1 MDGLRRCEPARGL
14 RGVCLVL
21 AWSTCA
27 LLLVGANSASSATIT
42 GTVFEDRN
50 YGGGAGRTLAASG
63 GTGIPTVRVEI
74 YTAAGAFSTSTNTNA
89 SGVYTVSGLGSGTY
103 TVRVAN
109 RSIASTRGGGCAAG
123 TCIPVQT
130 FRTNAAPAPAVAV
143 TDRVGGQNPQLIDSI
158 NNTTS
163 ATLASLTTA
172 TTTPQS
178 ISSVTL
184 ATGGTTVSGVNFG
197 FNFDTIV
204 NVANTGQGSLRQFV
218 VNANALTG
226 EGALAQ
232 VGLTAGRET
241 SIFMIPNGVANP
253 GQNTS
258 YANQLVT
265 AGANAGAARITL
277 ASALPVISGAS
288 TILDGRTQTAN
299 VRSTA
304 GGAQTN
310 PGQIGTGG
318 TVGTSATSLPL
329 FDRPE
334 VVIDAAA
341 TLVSATGAP
350 VAIVGVAVENG
361 GISVS
366 GNSSVVQDCLAGT
379 RADGTIG
386 TAYGGSYGITIGAG
400 TSIAIVHNFVRVNNS
415 GIRGD
420 ATGASALIE
429 YNEVDSLTGAPGG
442 GQTNTFDGILI
453 INSAASITV
462 RYNLAKNQR
471 GGGLEFGFG
480 SGAVTGTVTE
490 NTLTSNG
497 FLSAGSP
504 STEALN
510 VAFYSLAAGT
520 SMTFSNNVVSNSGGT
535 GVVVESASGIV
546 LTQNSIFGN
555 GAPTGLGI
563 DLDPRGVDPN
573 GYTPAQGV
581 TLNDPSDADAGP
593 NGLLNFPVIE
603 SALVSGG
610 NLTVRGWARPSAL
623 IEFFLAAADPTGFG
637 EGQTYV
643 FTATEGS
650 GSDADATSSA
660 YGPAAINGVLQGS
673 DTTNRFSFT
682 LPTPGGVSAGVRL
695 TATTRLGGNTSEFS
709 AFLVVAAAPVY
720 AVTKASSAISD
731 PVNCATPAN
740 SASCNPLGSQR
751 RVPGAIVEYTV
762 SVSNSGGAADVD
774 SVEIS
779 DPIPTNTALRVAD
792 IAGVGTGPVAFS
804 DGVTSSAL
812 TYSYAS
818 LGSALDDVEFSSDGG
833 TTWVYTP
840 VPNASGCDPAVTHL
854 RINPQGTFAADIGSP
869 DPSFTVRFNVC
880 VE

>member
-1 MDGLRRCEPARGL
+1 MRGIFL
-14 RGVCLVL
+14 AL
-21 AWSTCA
+21 AWSACA
-27 LLLVGANSASSATIT
+27 LLLIGASNATSATIN

-63 GTGIPTVRVEI
+63 GTGIPNVRVEV
-74 YTAAGAFSTSTNTNA
+74 YTSAGAYSTSVNTNAAGAYSVT
-89 SGVYTVSGLGSGTY
+89 GLGAGTY

-130 FRTNAAPAPAVAV
+130 FRTNAAPAAGGVVAV
-143 TDRVGGQNPQLIDSI
+143 TDRVGGQNPQLIDSV

-178 ISSVTL
+178 ITSVQL
-184 ATGGTTVSGVNFG
+184 SNGGSTVSGVNFG

-232 VGLTAGRET
+232 VGQTAGRET

-258 YANQLVT
+258 YANQLVA

-277 ASALPVISGAS
+277 ASALPVLSGAS

-299 VRSTA
+299 VRATA
-304 GGAQTN
+304 GGAETN
-310 PGQIGTGG
+310 PGQIGSGG

-334 VVIDAAA
+334 VVINAAA

-350 VAIVGVAVENG
+350 VAIVGIAVENG
-361 GISVS
+361 GISVA
-366 GNSSVVQDCLAGT
+366 GASSVVQHCLAGT
-379 RADGTIG
+379 RADGTVG
-386 TAYGGSYGITIGAG
+386 TAYGASYGITIGGGA
-400 TSIAIVHNFVRVNNS
+400 SIAIVHNFVRVNNS

-420 ATGASALIE
+420 ATGANALIE
-429 YNEVDSLTGAPGG
+429 YNEVDSLTGVPGG

-480 SGAVTGTVTE
+480 AGAVTGTVTE
-490 NTLTSNG
+490 NTLTQNG

-546 LTQNSIFGN
+546 ISQNSIFGN

-581 TLNDPSDADAGP
+581 SLNDPSDADAGP

-610 NLTVRGWARPSAL
+610 NLTVRGWARPNAL

-637 EGQTYV
+637 EGQTYL

-650 GSDADATSSA
+650 GSDADATSSS
-660 YGPAAINGVLQGS
+660 YGPGAINGVVQGS

-682 LPTPGGVSAGVRL
+682 LPTPGGVSPGVRL
-695 TATTRLGGNTSEFS
+695 TTTARLGGNTSEFS

-720 AVTKASSAISD
+720 AVGKTSIAISD
-731 PVNCATPAN
+731 PVNCSTPGS
-740 SASCNPLGSQR
+740 SASCSPAGSQR

-774 SVEIS
+774 SVRIS
-779 DPIPTNTALRVAD
+779 DPVPANTALRVVD
-792 IAGVGTGPVAFS
+792 YAGAGSGPVAFV
-804 DGVTSSAL
+804 DGVTTSAL
-812 TYSYAS
+812 SYTFTSLAS
-818 LGSALDDVEFSSDGG
+818 VTDDVEFSSDGG
-833 TTWVYTP
+833 TTWTYTP
-840 VPNASGCDPAVTHL
+840 VPDASGCDSAVTDL
-854 RINPQGTFAADIGSP
+854 RINPKGTFAADAGTP
-869 DPSFTVRFNVC
+869 DPSFTLRFNLC